1 MSHHMN
7 NIEYIKLALCVFSD
21 DFLQSH
27 EITDLEV
34 HYTGESKEGQ
44 ILRVYKKEDT
54 DVPGKVYIH
63 IKETDRC
70 VFECCVKIKS
80 AL

>member
-7 NIEYIKLALCVFSD
+7 NIEYIKLALSVFSD

-44 ILRVYKKEDT
+44 ILKVYKKEDSEK
-54 DVPGKVYIH
+54 PGKVYIH
-63 IKETDRC
+63 IKESGRC
-70 VFECCVKIKS
+70 VFESCLVIKG
-80 AL
+80 